1 MTWWFKEFQYIRIW
15 FHGCF
20 LFFSLLLPSVCDNNY
35 SLYEPNTVSRL
46 LSHRET
52 LEYEERPRSHLSS
65 RTIIPINPLSAD
77 GSSAGP
83 ALPKR
88 SSLSR
93 SDVQHHVKPPPLLF
107 FWRKTLKEPA
117 MVARSCF
124 VALWEQ
130 QWLFCNEIICQDYR
144 GRPLQQEG
152 NAAQT
157 LIC

>member
-1 MTWWFKEFQYIRIW
+1 MISWL
-15 FHGCF
+15 F
-20 LFFSLLLPSVCDNNY
+20 LVFPTLLLPSVCDNSY
-35 SLYEPNTVSRL
+35 LLYEPNTVSRL
-46 LSHRET
+46 LSHREK
-52 LEYEERPRSHLSS
+52 LEYEERVTERLPSHLSFPI
-65 RTIIPINPLSAD
+65 IIPINRLSAD
-77 GSSAGP
+77 GFSAGP
-83 ALPKR
+83 VLPKR
-88 SSLSR
+88 SSLSPQWCAA
-93 SDVQHHVKPPPLLF
+93 S
-107 FWRKTLKEPA
+107 RKTTSAVVFLKENPENPA